1 MGRRRKSSP
10 ATDIPAV
17 CQRFDRLLRG
27 EFGNSVTLMAATLG
41 VSHTALSRVI
51 NKGQMPSGQMLV
63 GLAKL
68 GRVNLHWLLAGGD
81 EGMRGGNVADH
92 VPVCDRLL
100 PGAPWATPELL
111 DPVGLPTSSP
121 FLLDA
126 AYWFRVP
133 AHSPLV
139 ARPEERVAVGD
150 YLLIET
156 GPAWVTRPEAYVGRI
171 VVLSHATN
179 QSRLLARVG
188 DKDLFAEATCH
199 ELDTF
204 GSPADARL
212 FTESQRP
219 GAKPASPAGRRSG
232 EGHDF
237 YLDDIVGVVL
247 EKRTLYPSRRM

>member
-1 MGRRRKSSP
+1 MGRRRKISP
-10 ATDIPAV
+10 AKDVPAV
-17 CQRFDRLLRG
+17 CLRFDRLLRS
-27 EFGNSVTLMAATLG
+27 EFGNSVTLMAAALG
-41 VSHTALSRVI
+41 ASHTALSRVI

-68 GRVNLHWLLAGGD
+68 KRVNLHWLLAD
-81 EGMRGGNVADH
+81 SEDRARGGNFADH
-92 VPVCDRLL
+92 VPVSDRLL
-100 PGAPWATPELL
+100 PGAPRTTPELL
-111 DPVGLPTSSP
+111 DPLGLPTSSP

-139 ARPEERVAVGD
+139 GRPEERVAAGD

-171 VVLSHATN
+171 VVLSDVTN

-204 GSPADARL
+204 GPPGDARL

-237 YLDDIVGVVL
+237 YLDDVVGVVL
-247 EKRTLYPSRRM
+247 EKRTLYPLRRM